1 MAGVQLAR
9 RPIPPF
15 TEEHEQFRGV
25 VRSFV
30 QKELHPHASQW
41 EEARWFPN
49 EVFGR
54 LAELGYLGLKFPPEY
69 GGEGDIVADAV
80 LAEELAWCGS
90 GGLAAG
96 IGAHTGIALPPIWKF
111 GTEEQKQRYL
121 VPGLKGEKIAAL
133 AITEPDAGSDVA
145 SIRTRAVRADGG
157 FVVNG
162 SKTFIT
168 GGARADV
175 LVTAVKT
182 SAEGGHHGLSFLLID
197 RGPGVS
203 SSVLEKLGWHAS
215 DTAHIT
221 FDDVYV
227 PMENLLGQENAGF
240 YLIMGNFV
248 WERLLMALGAVGAMQ
263 VAFEKTLK
271 YAQEREAFGRPIGK
285 HQAIRHKLAE
295 IALAIE
301 AGRDVTYH
309 ALRTYV
315 SGRDAVREVTVAKLQ
330 TQRTAFGVMDN
341 CLQIHGGN
349 GYMTEYE
356 IERAARDAR
365 LGPIGGGTDEIMKE
379 ILGRSLG
386 L

>member
-1 MAGVQLAR
+1 
-9 RPIPPF
+9 
-15 TEEHEQFRGV
+15 
-25 VRSFV
+25 
-30 QKELHPHASQW
+30 
-41 EEARWFPN
+41 
-49 EVFGR
+49 
-54 LAELGYLGLKFPPEY
+54 
-69 GGEGDIVADAV
+69 V
-80 LAEELAWCGS
+80 LSEELAWCGS

-96 IGAHTGIALPPIWKF
+96 IGAHIGIALPPIWKF
-111 GTEEQKQRYL
+111 GTEEQRQRYL
-121 VPGLKGEKIAAL
+121 VPGIKGENIAAL

-145 SIRTRAVRADGG
+145 SIRTRAVPVDGG
-157 FVVNG
+157 YVVNG

-168 GGARADV
+168 GGVRADV

-182 SAEGGHHGLSFLLID
+182 SAEGGHHGLSFLLIE

-203 SSVLEKLGWHAS
+203 SSALEKLGWHAS
-215 DTAHIT
+215 DTAHIS
-221 FDDVYV
+221 FDDAFV
-227 PMENLLGQENAGF
+227 PEENLLGQENAGF
-240 YLIMGNFV
+240 YLIMANFQ

-271 YAQEREAFGRPIGK
+271 YAQEREAFGKPIGR
-285 HQAIRHKLAE
+285 HQAIRHKFAE

-301 AGRDVTYH
+301 AGRDLTYH
-309 ALRTYV
+309 ALRRHV
-315 SGRDAVREVTVAKLQ
+315 AGQDAVREVTIAKLQ
-330 TQRTAFGVMDN
+330 TQRTAFEVMDT